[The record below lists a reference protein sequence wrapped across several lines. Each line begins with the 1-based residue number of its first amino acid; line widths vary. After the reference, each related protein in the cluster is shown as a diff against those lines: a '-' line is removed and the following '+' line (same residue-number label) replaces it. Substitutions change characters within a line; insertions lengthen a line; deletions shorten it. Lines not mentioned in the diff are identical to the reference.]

1 MAFGRGTEW
10 PAHVEEVLGT
20 LETAGFQAFVVG
32 GGVRDRLLG
41 RPCHDYDI
49 ATDALPAQ
57 VAALFERTIP
67 TGVRHGTVTVLPA
80 SAPGMPV
87 EVTTFRVEDGYS
99 DGRHPDRVRF
109 TDRIEADL
117 ARRDFTINAMAMDR
131 AGHLVDP
138 FGGAQDLVRRR
149 IRAVGE
155 AGERFTEDGLRILRG
170 LRFAAELGFAMDPAT
185 QAAMEREADRLGRI
199 SLERIGQELARIAQA
214 AWGTV
219 ADALACGS
227 YLRQLPLPWPD
238 LYPGFARLAGLPKHL
253 AAWPRAVRR
262 PPPWSGEERQASSLA
277 VWAFASGC
285 PPQAAAAL
293 ARSVRWP
300 VRIGR
305 LATRA
310 MAAMADDPAGFSPVQ
325 WRFALWREHPP
336 ALAIACRLLDWW
348 ERPDGPFT
356 RTESYESYAARQPL
370 RHIGDLAVDGRT
382 LAALGLQGPA
392 IGQVRDR
399 LVDAVLRGD
408 VANDPV
414 ELIPLARR
422 WAAEA
427 EEAQRTRKEEHR
439 GRSVDQ

>member
-1 MAFGRGTEW
+1 MAAGRGAGW
-10 PAHVEEVLGT
+10 PPHVEEVLGT
-20 LETAGFQAFVVG
+20 LEAAGFQAFVVG

-41 RPCHDYDI
+41 RPCHDYDV
-49 ATDALPAQ
+49 ATDARPAQ

-67 TGVRHGTVTVLPA
+67 TGIRHGTVTVLPA
-80 SAPGMPV
+80 SASGLPV

-109 TDRIEADL
+109 TNRIEADL
-117 ARRDFTINAMAMDR
+117 ARRDFTVNAMAMDT
-131 AGHLVDP
+131 AGRLVDP

-155 AGERFTEDGLRILRG
+155 AAERFAEDGLRILRG
-170 LRFAAELGFAMDPAT
+170 LRFAAELGFTLDPAT
-185 QAAMEREADRLGRI
+185 QAAMERETHRLGRI
-199 SLERIGQELARIAQA
+199 SLERIGQELARIARA
-214 AWGTV
+214 GWGPV
-219 ADALACGS
+219 ADALARGP
-227 YLRQLPLPWPD
+227 YLHQLPPPWPN
-238 LYPGFARLAGLPKHL
+238 LYPGFARLAGLPVHL

-262 PPPWSGEERQASSLA
+262 SAPWSEEERQAASLA
-277 VWAFASGC
+277 VWAFAAGC
-285 PPQAAAAL
+285 PPETAAAL
-293 ARSVRWP
+293 ARAVRWP

-310 MAAMADDPAGFSPVQ
+310 LAAMADDPAGFSPVQ

-348 ERPDGPFT
+348 ERPDGPCP
-356 RTESYESYAARQPL
+356 RMASYKSYAAQQPL

-382 LAALGLQGPA
+382 LLALGLQGPA
-392 IGQVRDR
+392 IGQVRER

-408 VANDPV
+408 VANDPA
-414 ELIPLARR
+414 ELVPLARR

-439 GRSVDQ
+439 GRRVDE